1 MQRHTNGLGPVVV
14 AGLVAVAACGPR
26 VAPATQGVDRAFYEE
41 GDEGVQ
47 LPALVEEVHPSYTSE
62 AKEARLVGSVMLS
75 AVVDQAGRV
84 ASVEVTE
91 SLDSELGLDN
101 EAVVALRQ
109 WRFSPGTRFG
119 EPVPVRVDVEMRF
132 SLR

>member
-1 MQRHTNGLGPVVV
+1 MARLPIV
-14 AGLVAVAACGPR
+14 AVLLVAFAACAPR
-26 VAPATQGVDRAFYEE
+26 VAPVSPDADGAFFEE
-41 GDEGVQ
+41 GDEGIE
-47 LPALVEEVHPSYTSE
+47 LPSVVEEVHPKYTSE
-62 AKEARLVGSVMLS
+62 AKAARIAGSVMLS
-75 AVVDQAGRV
+75 AVVDQAGTV

-91 SLDSELGLDN
+91 SLDNELGLDD